1 MAAARDARVDEWSNL
16 IGSTLTEQSTYV
28 EPGWIFR
35 FAELWEKLGPE
46 TRGAILDLLPEGWAW
61 EGKRVLDFGCGH
73 GRTLKHF
80 LGEAAQAEI
89 WGADIH
95 LPAIEE
101 LRASVCPPLHVM
113 QSSYDPPLELK
124 GGSFDLIWSI
134 SVFTHLTDNS
144 LPWLL
149 ELHRLL
155 KPGGLLIATYM
166 GRFTSEFL
174 AREGWDDDRVGMNVL
189 RHNHPASDGAP
200 LVMIS
205 DWWMRE
211 HWGRA
216 FDVLEVA
223 QVHNQSW
230 PLLRKRDVELSVE
243 DLERPSDDPR
253 EYAAMRHNLLQA
265 RREIEALQ
273 RQAKDDLAAAEQARL
288 DAVQAQRAD
297 DERRLAEIRRV
308 YEESL
313 SWRLTRP
320 LRTGAARVRAYRA
333 RRH

>member
-1 MAAARDARVDEWSNL
+1 M
-16 IGSTLTEQSTYV
+16 STYV

-35 FAELWEKLGPE
+35 FAKLWEELGPE
-46 TRGAILDLLPEGWAW
+46 TRTAIVDLLGEDWSW

-80 LGEAAQAEI
+80 LAEAEQAEI
-89 WGADIH
+89 WGVDIH
-95 LPAIEE
+95 EPAIAE
-101 LRASVCPPLHVM
+101 LRQTLCPPLHVA
-113 QSSYDPPLELK
+113 QSPYLPPLA
-124 GGSFDLIWSI
+124 GFDSGSFDLIWAI
-134 SVFTHLTDNS
+134 SVFTHLTENS

-155 KPGGLLIATYM
+155 RPGGLLIATYM
-166 GRFTSEFL
+166 GRFTSQFL
-174 AREGWDDDRVGMNVL
+174 AGEEWDEDRIGMNVL

-216 FDVLEVA
+216 FEVLDVA
-223 QVHNQSW
+223 HVHNQSW
-230 PLLRKRDVELSVE
+230 PLLRRREVELTLE
-243 DLERPSDDPR
+243 ELERSSDDPR
-253 EYAAMRHNLLQA
+253 ELAAVKHNLRQA
-265 RREIEALQ
+265 QREIEALQ
-273 RQAKDDLAAAEQARL
+273 AKAREDVAAAEQAGREAL
-288 DAVQAQRAD
+288 ETQRR
-297 DERRLAEIRRV
+297 ELEQLRRS

-320 LRTGAARVRAYRA
+320 LRMARAQWRTRTERTGR
-333 RRH
+333 